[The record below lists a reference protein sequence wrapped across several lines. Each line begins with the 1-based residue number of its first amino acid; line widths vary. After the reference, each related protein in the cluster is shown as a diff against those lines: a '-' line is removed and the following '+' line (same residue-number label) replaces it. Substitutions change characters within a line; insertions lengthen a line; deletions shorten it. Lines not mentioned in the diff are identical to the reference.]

1 MDYRSLHAKTVADLR
16 QIGRSLKVKF
26 PVGKMCIR
34 DRRMDWL
41 ELTVLTTTEGSE
53 LVSQILIDAGA
64 SGTVIEDKND
74 VALNQRPEGQWDI
87 IDEEIAR
94 RMGDDVKVK
103 AYYAMDARVKDTLAH
118 IEMCIRDRRMCGWK
132 PLCWARARAGARTF
146 LT

>member
-1 MDYRSLHAKTVADLR
+1 
-16 QIGRSLKVKF
+16 
-26 PVGKMCIR
+26 
-34 DRRMDWL
+34 MDWL

-94 RMGDDVKVK
+94 RYENLKMPEKHIPNGYLRLYAKVAASADEGAIIK
-103 AYYAMDARVKDTLAH
+103 A
-118 IEMCIRDRRMCGWK
+118 
-132 PLCWARARAGARTF
+132 
-146 LT
+146 